1 MDEDSL
7 TPIPFAYAIN
17 SRTGN
22 GCVSDFNGK
31 FTIKGFD
38 TDTLKFSF
46 LGYYKKNVLVQ
57 RIKNTDDSTKQYLKV
72 VLKRTFYALEAF
84 SVNAFKI
91 KPYERDYMQRVINS
105 QKNNAVK
112 GINVIESPIT
122 AMYNAFSHKG
132 RANRKLAALFEQMFV
147 EEQVAQKFNPEIL
160 QKLTGDDTIDF
171 YRFKKYCYAVTDE
184 FILTHD
190 GYDLYAP
197 IMDCYKRWKK
207 EGR

>member
-1 MDEDSL
+1 M
-7 TPIPFAYAIN
+7 
-17 SRTGN
+17 
-22 GCVSDFNGK
+22 
-31 FTIKGFD
+31 GFD
-38 TDTLKFSF
+38 SDTLKFSF
-46 LGYYKKNVLVQ
+46 LGYYNKHILVKMVKNV
-57 RIKNTDDSTKQYLKV
+57 NDSTKQYLKV
-72 VLKRTFYALEAF
+72 VLKKTYYTLEAF
-84 SVNAFKI
+84 NVTAFTI
-91 KPYERDYMQRVINS
+91 KPYERDYMERVINK
-105 QKNNAVK
+105 QKATEVK

-160 QKLTGDDTIDF
+160 RKLTGDDTIDF
-171 YRFKKYCYAVTDE
+171 YRFKKYCYAVTDD

-197 IMDCYKRWKK
+197 IIDCYKRWKK